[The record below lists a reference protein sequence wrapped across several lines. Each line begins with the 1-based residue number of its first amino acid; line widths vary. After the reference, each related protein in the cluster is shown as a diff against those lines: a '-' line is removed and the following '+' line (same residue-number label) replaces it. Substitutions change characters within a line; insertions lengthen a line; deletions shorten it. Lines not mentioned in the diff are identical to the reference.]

1 MEALVV
7 IVFGGG
13 ILLVASIIV
22 AVCIWPNAERRAD
35 ELLRVV
41 LTPEEYRQLVQQG
54 HVDIPSPSDPARV
67 YQVPRYAGRVQVRVD
82 GIVRE
87 CLCLQPL
94 VWVPDPDLVAIHKL
108 MIQANEEVYLQTA
121 NRRNVYLY

>member
-1 MEALVV
+1 
-7 IVFGGG
+7 
-13 ILLVASIIV
+13 
-22 AVCIWPNAERRAD
+22 
-35 ELLRVV
+35 
-41 LTPEEYRQLVQQG
+41 
-54 HVDIPSPSDPARV
+54 
-67 YQVPRYAGRVQVRVD
+67 VD
-82 GIVRE
+82 GILME